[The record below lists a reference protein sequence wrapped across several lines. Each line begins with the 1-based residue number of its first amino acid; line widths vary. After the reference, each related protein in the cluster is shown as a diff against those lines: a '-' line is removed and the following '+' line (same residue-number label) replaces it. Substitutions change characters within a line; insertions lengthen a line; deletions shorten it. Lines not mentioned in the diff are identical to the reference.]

1 MTNIEKINP
10 FEYGYGGK
18 EVNFDGD
25 VIMLISRFLGEVIEK
40 ETDFFAGLSYPSKI
54 KEVKDDSNKI
64 VQVIFEDV
72 KEYESPES
80 FLMSSI
86 QDNGAVLGLT
96 STGVKAS
103 QILSALLNWH
113 EKNIINGVA
122 KKQENIDEERVFES

>member
-1 MTNIEKINP
+1 MKNTEKVNP

-18 EVNFDGD
+18 EVTFDGD

-40 ETDFFAGLSYPSKI
+40 ETDFFSGLSYHSRI
-54 KEVKDDSNKI
+54 KEVKDDNDKI
-64 VQVIFEDV
+64 IQVLFEEI

-80 FLMSSI
+80 FIMSSI

-103 QILSALLNWH
+103 QILSAILNWH
-113 EKNIINGVA
+113 EKNIIKGIA